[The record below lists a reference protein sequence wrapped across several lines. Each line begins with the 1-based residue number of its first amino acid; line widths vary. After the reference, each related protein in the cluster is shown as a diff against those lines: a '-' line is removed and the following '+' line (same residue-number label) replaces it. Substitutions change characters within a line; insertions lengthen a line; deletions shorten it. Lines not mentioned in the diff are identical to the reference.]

1 MYFGFSYTVN
11 VAMGGMPGSKGRA
24 LLEDAIRAVPADRI
38 MIESD
43 VSSDMD
49 TQEACMKAVELVAS
63 VRGWGYEYTADLTSR
78 NGMAFFELGGPG
90 ISF

>member
-24 LLEDAIRAVPADRI
+24 LLEDAIRAVPTDRI

-43 VSSDMD
+43 VSSDVD
-49 TQEACMKAVELVAS
+49 APGACAKAVELVAS
-63 VRGWGYEYTADLTSR
+63 VRGWSYEHTAELTSR
-78 NGMAFFELGGPG
+78 NGLAFFELGGG
-90 ISF
+90 GVM